1 MSNVSDGGSGL
12 FDTVVKLVNV
22 GFAGVGVVVLLL
34 VFIILFQG
42 KPADSGTN
50 KLRNRFLTL
59 GMAFAFFC
67 GVLSVVAPLLAPKP
81 QASTGKP
88 ADMLLSFSPRF
99 DTEGLTTPKIT
110 LPDGQTVAPGAKFPA
125 QGGQVLVSVDE
136 ALQDVAQLRATALT
150 LAETATAAQRQADS
164 AVAALTSSQANNGGG
179 APPAPVAH
187 AQAQAEEASQES
199 QEATAA
205 ISEAVR
211 TGDYRILRT
220 KNRTLTDATRTSID
234 ARRRVIAAG
243 Q

>member
-164 AVAALTSSQANNGGG
+164 AVAALTSSQSDSGS
-179 APPAPVAH
+179 APSAPVAH

-205 ISEAVR
+205 ISQAVR
-211 TGDYRILRT
+211 SGNYRILQT